1 MRNLKTF
8 NTKAEYDQAL
18 AAGLIPNPCVS
29 VVEGKVYYYPDIET
43 PTPSD
48 AELRMKNQVLD
59 VNETGRVEAEKAR
72 EKREK
77 DRQAAEL
84 LRVQAEEDRKTAEVE
99 RTTKYTQWDQAEQG
113 RASSETQR
121 AAEYE
126 TLKNKLTSAAGSV
139 EEIRDHLPYV
149 GTDNYV
155 YEWNSEQSRFDKT
168 GKYVKGEKGESGKL
182 LKIEKNAETDLDD
195 VQLEPGALIEW
206 VGELSRDLIIIG
218 LLSNNDGYVDEYAIK
233 FTTGNVVPRITFPS
247 SVKVPRTFI
256 ILPNHIYTCTIVDGV
271 LEFGGQ
277 SR

>member
-8 NTKAEYDQAL
+8 RTKAEYDQAL

-72 EKREK
+72 EKKEK

-84 LRVQAEEDRKTAEVE
+84 LRVQAEEDRKTAELE

-168 GKYVKGEKGESGKL
+168 EKYVKGEQGESGKL
-182 LKIEKNAETDLDD
+182 VKVVKNAGTDLN
-195 VQLEPGALIEW
+195 VTIEPGTFTEW
-206 VGELSRDLIIIG
+206 TGELSGNLTIALG
-218 LLSNNDGYVDEYAIK
+218 QGSSEYVNEYAVR

-256 ILPNHIYTCTIVDGV
+256 ILPNHIYTCTIIDGV

>member
-8 NTKAEYDQAL
+8 RTKAEYDQAL
-18 AAGLIPNPCVS
+18 AEGLIPNPCVS

-72 EKREK
+72 EKKEK

-84 LRVQAEEDRKTAEVE
+84 LRVQAEEDRKTAELE

-155 YEWNSEQSRFDKT
+155 YEWNTAQSRFDKT
-168 GKYVKGEKGESGKL
+168 EKYVRGERGESGKL
-182 LKIEKNAETDLDD
+182 VKVVKNAGTDLN
-195 VQLEPGALIEW
+195 VTIEPGTFTEW
-206 VGELSRDLIIIG
+206 TGELSGNLTITLG
-218 LLSNNDGYVDEYAIK
+218 QGSGEYVNEYAVR

-247 SVKVPRTFI
+247 SVRVPRTFI

>member
-8 NTKAEYDQAL
+8 RTKAEYDQAL

-77 DRQAAEL
+77 ERQAAEL

-155 YEWNSEQSRFDKT
+155 YEWNTAQSRFDKT
-168 GKYVKGEKGESGKL
+168 EKYVRGEQGESGKL
-182 LKIEKNAETDLDD
+182 VKVVKNAGTDLN
-195 VQLEPGALIEW
+195 VTIEPGTFTEW
-206 VGELSRDLIIIG
+206 TGELSGNLTIALG
-218 LLSNNDGYVDEYAIK
+218 QGSSEYVNEYAVR

>member
-8 NTKAEYDQAL
+8 RTKAEYDQAL

-72 EKREK
+72 EKKEK

-84 LRVQAEEDRKTAEVE
+84 LRVQAEEDRKTAELE

-139 EEIRDHLPYV
+139 EEIRDHLPYI

-168 GKYVKGEKGESGKL
+168 EKYVKGEQGESGKL
-182 LKIEKNAETDLDD
+182 VKVVKNAGTDLNVTID
-195 VQLEPGALIEW
+195 PGTFTEW
-206 VGELSRDLIIIG
+206 TGELSGNLTIALG
-218 LLSNNDGYVDEYAIK
+218 QGSSEYVNEYAVR

-247 SVKVPRTFI
+247 SVRVPRTFI

>member
-8 NTKAEYDQAL
+8 RTKAEYDQAL
-18 AAGLIPNPCVS
+18 AAGQIPNPCVS

-72 EKREK
+72 EKKEK

-155 YEWNSEQSRFDKT
+155 YEWNSGQSRFDKT
-168 GKYVKGEKGESGKL
+168 EKYVKGEQGESGKL
-182 LKIEKNAETDLDD
+182 VKVVKNAGTDLN
-195 VQLEPGALIEW
+195 VTIEPGTFTEW
-206 VGELSRDLIIIG
+206 TGELSGNLTITLG
-218 LLSNNDGYVDEYAIK
+218 QGSSEYVNEYAVR
-233 FTTGNVVPRITFPS
+233 FTTGTTIPRITFPS
-247 SVKVPRTFI
+247 SVRVPRTFI

>member
-8 NTKAEYDQAL
+8 RTKAEYDQAL

-59 VNETGRVEAEKAR
+59 VNEAGRVEAEKAR
-72 EKREK
+72 EKKEK

-155 YEWNSEQSRFDKT
+155 YEWNTEQSRFDKT
-168 GKYVKGEKGESGKL
+168 EKYVRGEQGESGKL
-182 LKIEKNAETDLDD
+182 VKVIKDAGTDLN
-195 VQLEPGALIEW
+195 VTIEPGTFTEW
-206 VGELSRDLIIIG
+206 TGELSGNLTITLG
-218 LLSNNDGYVDEYAIK
+218 QGSGEYVNEYAVR
-233 FTTGNVVPRITFPS
+233 FTTGNTVPRINFPS
-247 SVKVPRTFI
+247 SVRVPRTFI

>member
-8 NTKAEYDQAL
+8 RTKAEYDQAL

-59 VNETGRVEAEKAR
+59 VNEAGRVEAEKAR
-72 EKREK
+72 EKKEK

-155 YEWNSEQSRFDKT
+155 YEWNTAQSRFDKT
-168 GKYVKGEKGESGKL
+168 EKYVKGEQGESGKL
-182 LKIEKNAETDLDD
+182 VKVVKDAGTDLN
-195 VQLEPGALIEW
+195 VTIEPGTFTEW
-206 VGELSRDLIIIG
+206 TGELSGNLTITLG
-218 LLSNNDGYVDEYAIK
+218 QGSGEYVNEYAVR
-233 FTTGNVVPRITFPS
+233 FTTGTTIPRITFPS
-247 SVKVPRTFI
+247 SVRVPRTFI

>member
-8 NTKAEYDQAL
+8 RTKAEYDQAL

-59 VNETGRVEAEKAR
+59 VNESGRVEAEKAR
-72 EKREK
+72 EKKEK

-168 GKYVKGEKGESGKL
+168 EKYVKGEQGESGKL
-182 LKIEKNAETDLDD
+182 VKVVKDAGTDLN
-195 VQLEPGALIEW
+195 VTIEPGTFTEW
-206 VGELSRDLIIIG
+206 TGELSGNLTIALG
-218 LLSNNDGYVDEYAIK
+218 QGSSSYVNEYAIR
-233 FTTGNVVPRITFPS
+233 FTTGTTIPRITFPS
-247 SVKVPRTFI
+247 SIRVPRTFI

>member
-8 NTKAEYDQAL
+8 RTKAEYDQAL

-72 EKREK
+72 EKKEK

-84 LRVQAEEDRKTAEVE
+84 LRVQAEEDRKTAELE

-168 GKYVKGEKGESGKL
+168 EKYVRGEQGESGKL
-182 LKIEKNAETDLDD
+182 VKVVKNAGTDLN
-195 VQLEPGALIEW
+195 VTIEPGTFTEW
-206 VGELSRDLIIIG
+206 TGELSGNLTIALG
-218 LLSNNDGYVDEYAIK
+218 QGSSEYVNEYAVR

-247 SVKVPRTFI
+247 GVKVPRIFI

-271 LEFGGQ
+271 LEYGGQ

>member
-8 NTKAEYDQAL
+8 RTKAEYDQAL
-18 AAGLIPNPCVS
+18 AAGQIPNPCVS

-72 EKREK
+72 EKKEK

-84 LRVQAEEDRKTAEVE
+84 LRVQAEEDRKTAEAE

-155 YEWNSEQSRFDKT
+155 YEWNTAQSRFDKT
-168 GKYVKGEKGESGKL
+168 EKYVKGERGESGRLVKVI
-182 LKIEKNAETDLDD
+182 KDAGTDLN
-195 VQLEPGALIEW
+195 VTIEPGTFTEW
-206 VGELSRDLIIIG
+206 TGELSGNLTIALG
-218 LLSNNDGYVDEYAIK
+218 QGSSEYVNEYAVR
-233 FTTGNVVPRITFPS
+233 FTTGTTIPRITFPS

>member
-18 AAGLIPNPCVS
+18 AGGLIPNPCVS

-72 EKREK
+72 EKKEK

-84 LRVQAEEDRKTAEVE
+84 LRVQAEEDRKTAEIE
-99 RTTKYTQWDQAEQG
+99 RTTKYTQWDQAEQS

-121 AAEYE
+121 TTEYE
-126 TLKNKLTSAAGSV
+126 GLKNRLTSAVSSA

-168 GKYVKGEKGESGKL
+168 EKYVKGEQGESGKL
-182 LKIEKNAETDLDD
+182 VKVVKNAGTDLNVTID
-195 VQLEPGALIEW
+195 PGTFTEW
-206 VGELSRDLIIIG
+206 TGELSGNLTIQLG
-218 LLSNNDGYVDEYAIK
+218 QGSSSYVSEYAVR

>member
-8 NTKAEYDQAL
+8 RTKAEYDQAL

-72 EKREK
+72 EKKEK

-155 YEWNSEQSRFDKT
+155 YEWNTAQSRFDKT
-168 GKYVKGEKGESGKL
+168 EKYVKGEQGESGKL
-182 LKIEKNAETDLDD
+182 VKVVKNAGTDLN
-195 VQLEPGALIEW
+195 VTIEPGTFTEW
-206 VGELSRDLIIIG
+206 TGELSGNLTIALG
-218 LLSNNDGYVDEYAIK
+218 QGSSEYVNEYAVR

>member
-18 AAGLIPNPCVS
+18 AAGQLPNPCVS

-59 VNETGRVEAEKAR
+59 VNESGRVEAEKVR
-72 EKREK
+72 EKKEK

-126 TLKNKLTSAAGSV
+126 VLKNKLTSAAGSV

-168 GKYVKGEKGESGKL
+168 EKYVKGEQGESGKL
-182 LKIEKNAETDLDD
+182 VKVVKDAGIDLN
-195 VQLEPGALIEW
+195 VTIEPGTFTEW
-206 VGELSRDLIIIG
+206 TV
-218 LLSNNDGYVDEYAIK
+218 
-233 FTTGNVVPRITFPS
+233 
-247 SVKVPRTFI
+247 
-256 ILPNHIYTCTIVDGV
+256 
-271 LEFGGQ
+271 
-277 SR
+277 

>member
-1 MRNLKTF
+1 M
-8 NTKAEYDQAL
+8 
-18 AAGLIPNPCVS
+18 
-29 VVEGKVYYYPDIET
+29 EGKVYYYPDIET

-72 EKREK
+72 EKKEK

-155 YEWNSEQSRFDKT
+155 YEWNTAQSRFDKT
-168 GKYVKGEKGESGKL
+168 EKYVKGEQGESGKL
-182 LKIEKNAETDLDD
+182 VKVVKDVVTDLN
-195 VQLEPGALIEW
+195 VTIEPGTFTEW
-206 VGELSRDLIIIG
+206 TGELSGNLTITLG
-218 LLSNNDGYVDEYAIK
+218 QGSGEYVNEYAVR
-233 FTTGNVVPRITFPS
+233 FTTGTTIPRITFPS
-247 SVKVPRTFI
+247 SVRVPRTFI

>member
-8 NTKAEYDQAL
+8 RTKAEYDQAL

-72 EKREK
+72 EKKEK

-99 RTTKYTQWDQAEQG
+99 RTTKYTQWDRAEQG

-168 GKYVKGEKGESGKL
+168 EKYVKGEQGESGKL
-182 LKIEKNAETDLDD
+182 VKVVKNAGTDLN
-195 VQLEPGALIEW
+195 VTIEPGTFTEW
-206 VGELSRDLIIIG
+206 TGELSGNLTITLG
-218 LLSNNDGYVDEYAIK
+218 QGSGEYVNEYAVR
-233 FTTGNVVPRITFPS
+233 FTTGTTIPRITFPS
-247 SVKVPRTFI
+247 SVRVPRTFI

>member
-8 NTKAEYDQAL
+8 RTKAEYDQAL

-59 VNETGRVEAEKAR
+59 VNEAGRVEAEKAR
-72 EKREK
+72 EKKEK

-84 LRVQAEEDRKTAEVE
+84 LRVQAEEDRKTAELE

-121 AAEYE
+121 ATEYKV
-126 TLKNKLTSAAGSV
+126 LKNRLTSAVSSA

-155 YEWNSEQSRFDKT
+155 YEWNTAQSRFDKT
-168 GKYVKGEKGESGKL
+168 GKYVRGERGESGKL
-182 LKIEKNAETDLDD
+182 VKVVKNAGTDLNVTID
-195 VQLEPGALIEW
+195 PGTFTEW
-206 VGELSRDLIIIG
+206 VGDLSGNLTITLG
-218 LLSNNDGYVDEYAIK
+218 QGSDGYVSEYAVR
-233 FTTGNVVPRITFPS
+233 FTTGNVVPQITFPS
-247 SVKVPRTFI
+247 SVKVPRIFI

>member
-8 NTKAEYDQAL
+8 RTKAEYDQAL

-59 VNETGRVEAEKAR
+59 VNESGRVEAEKAR
-72 EKREK
+72 EKKEK

-84 LRVQAEEDRKTAEVE
+84 LRVQAEEDRKTAELE
-99 RTTKYTQWDQAEQG
+99 RTTKYTQWNQAEQG
-113 RASSETQR
+113 RVSSETQR

-155 YEWNSEQSRFDKT
+155 YEWNSTQSRFDKT
-168 GKYVKGEKGESGKL
+168 EKFVKGERGESGKL
-182 LKIEKNAETDLDD
+182 VKVVKDAGTDLNVIID
-195 VQLEPGALIEW
+195 PGTFTEW
-206 VGELSRDLIIIG
+206 TGELSGNLTIALG
-218 LLSNNDGYVDEYAIK
+218 QGSSEYVNEYAVR
-233 FTTGNVVPRITFPS
+233 FTTGTTIPRITFPS

>member
-8 NTKAEYDQAL
+8 RTKSEYDQAL
-18 AAGLIPNPCVS
+18 AAGQIPNPCVS

-72 EKREK
+72 EKKEK

-84 LRVQAEEDRKTAEVE
+84 LRVQAEEDRKTAELE

-155 YEWNSEQSRFDKT
+155 YEWNSGQSRFDKT
-168 GKYVKGEKGESGKL
+168 EKYVKGEQGESGKL
-182 LKIEKNAETDLDD
+182 VKVIKDAGTDLN
-195 VQLEPGALIEW
+195 VTIEPGTFTEW
-206 VGELSRDLIIIG
+206 TGELSGNLTITLG
-218 LLSNNDGYVDEYAIK
+218 QGSGEYVNEYAVR
-233 FTTGNVVPRITFPS
+233 FTTGTTIPRITFPS
-247 SVKVPRTFI
+247 SVRVPRTFI

>member
-59 VNETGRVEAEKAR
+59 VNEAGRVEAEKAR

-84 LRVQAEEDRKTAEVE
+84 LRVQAEEDRKTAEAE

-121 AAEYE
+121 AVEYE
-126 TLKNKLTSAAGSV
+126 VLKNKLTSAANSAV
-139 EEIRDHLPYV
+139 EIRDHLPYV

-168 GKYVKGEKGESGKL
+168 GKYVRGEKGESGKL
-182 LKIEKNAETDLDD
+182 VKVVKNAGTDLNVTID
-195 VQLEPGALIEW
+195 PGTFTEW
-206 VGELSRDLIIIG
+206 TGELSGNLIITLG
-218 LLSNNDGYVDEYAIK
+218 QGSGEYVNEYAVR
-233 FTTGNVVPRITFPS
+233 FTTGNVVPQINFPS

-256 ILPNHIYTCTIVDGV
+256 ILPNHIYTCTIIGNV
-271 LEFGGQ
+271 LEYGGQ

>member
-8 NTKAEYDQAL
+8 RTKAEYDQAL

-72 EKREK
+72 EKKEK

-155 YEWNSEQSRFDKT
+155 YEWNTAQSRFDKT
-168 GKYVKGEKGESGKL
+168 EKYVRGEQGESGKL
-182 LKIEKNAETDLDD
+182 VKVIKDAGTDLN
-195 VQLEPGALIEW
+195 VTIEPGTFTEW
-206 VGELSRDLIIIG
+206 TGELSGNLTIALG
-218 LLSNNDGYVDEYAIK
+218 QGSSEYVNEYAVR

>member
-59 VNETGRVEAEKAR
+59 VNEAGRVEAEKAR
-72 EKREK
+72 EKKEK

-155 YEWNSEQSRFDKT
+155 YEWNTAQSRFDKT
-168 GKYVKGEKGESGKL
+168 EKYVKGEQGESGKL
-182 LKIEKNAETDLDD
+182 VKVIKDAGTDLN
-195 VQLEPGALIEW
+195 VTIEPGTFTEW
-206 VGELSRDLIIIG
+206 TGELSGNLTIALG
-218 LLSNNDGYVDEYAIK
+218 QGSSEYVSEYAVR

-247 SVKVPRTFI
+247 SVRVPRTFI
-256 ILPNHIYTCTIVDGV
+256 ILPNHIYTCTIIDGV

>member
-8 NTKAEYDQAL
+8 RTKAEYDQAL

-59 VNETGRVEAEKAR
+59 VNESGRVEAEKAR
-72 EKREK
+72 EKKEK

-84 LRVQAEEDRKTAEVE
+84 LRVQAEEDRKTAELE

-121 AAEYE
+121 ATEYE
-126 TLKNKLTSAAGSV
+126 GLKNRLTNAVSSA

-155 YEWNSEQSRFDKT
+155 YEWNTAQSRFDKT
-168 GKYVKGEKGESGKL
+168 EKYVRGEQGESGKL
-182 LKIEKNAETDLDD
+182 VKVVKNAGTDLN
-195 VQLEPGALIEW
+195 VTIEPGTFTEW
-206 VGELSRDLIIIG
+206 TGELSGNLTITLEQGSSEYI
-218 LLSNNDGYVDEYAIK
+218 NEYAVR

>member
-8 NTKAEYDQAL
+8 RTKAEYDQAL

-72 EKREK
+72 EKKEK

-84 LRVQAEEDRKTAEVE
+84 LRVQAEEDRKTAELE

-121 AAEYE
+121 TAEYE

-155 YEWNSEQSRFDKT
+155 YEWNTAQSRFDKT
-168 GKYVKGEKGESGKL
+168 EKYVRGEQGEIGKL
-182 LKIEKNAETDLDD
+182 VKVVKNAGTDLN
-195 VQLEPGALIEW
+195 VTIEPGTFTEW
-206 VGELSRDLIIIG
+206 TGELSGNLTIALG
-218 LLSNNDGYVDEYAIK
+218 QGSSEYVNEYAVR
-233 FTTGNVVPRITFPS
+233 FTTGNTVPQINFPRD
-247 SVKVPRTFI
+247 VKVPRTFI

>member
-8 NTKAEYDQAL
+8 RTKAEYDQAL

-59 VNETGRVEAEKAR
+59 VNESGRVEAEKAR
-72 EKREK
+72 EKKEK

-155 YEWNSEQSRFDKT
+155 YEWNSGQSRFDKT
-168 GKYVKGEKGESGKL
+168 EKYVRGEQGESGKL
-182 LKIEKNAETDLDD
+182 VKVMKNAGTDLN
-195 VQLEPGALIEW
+195 VTIEPGTFTEW
-206 VGELSRDLIIIG
+206 TGELSGNLTIALG
-218 LLSNNDGYVDEYAIK
+218 QGSSEYVNEYAVR
-233 FTTGNVVPRITFPS
+233 FTTGTTIPRITFPS
-247 SVKVPRTFI
+247 SIRVPRTFI

>member
-8 NTKAEYDQAL
+8 RTKAEYDQAL

-72 EKREK
+72 EKKEK

-126 TLKNKLTSAAGSV
+126 VLKNKLTSAAGSV

-155 YEWNSEQSRFDKT
+155 YEWNSGQSRFDKT
-168 GKYVKGEKGESGKL
+168 EKYVRGEQGESGKL
-182 LKIEKNAETDLDD
+182 VKVVKNAETDLN
-195 VQLEPGALIEW
+195 VTIEPGTFTEW
-206 VGELSRDLIIIG
+206 TGELSGNLTIALG
-218 LLSNNDGYVDEYAIK
+218 QGSSEYVNEYAVR

>member
-8 NTKAEYDQAL
+8 RTKAEYDQAL
-18 AAGLIPNPCVS
+18 AAGQIPNPCVS

-59 VNETGRVEAEKAR
+59 VNEAGRVEAEKVR
-72 EKREK
+72 EKKEK
-77 DRQAAEL
+77 ERQAAEL
-84 LRVQAEEDRKTAEVE
+84 LRVQAEEDRKTAELE
-99 RTTKYTQWDQAEQG
+99 RTTKYTQWDQAEQA
-113 RASSETQR
+113 RTTSDTQR
-121 AAEYE
+121 ATEYE
-126 TLKNKLTSAAGSV
+126 GLKNRLTSAVNSA
-139 EEIRDHLPYV
+139 EEIKNHLPYI

-155 YEWNSEQSRFDKT
+155 YEWNTAQSRFDKT
-168 GKYVKGEKGESGKL
+168 EKYVKGEQGESGKL
-182 LKIEKNAETDLDD
+182 VKVVKDAGADLDVTID
-195 VQLEPGALIEW
+195 PGTFTEW
-206 VGELSRDLIIIG
+206 TGELSGSLTITLG
-218 LLSNNDGYVDEYAIK
+218 QGDGRYVDEYAVR
-233 FTTGNVVPRITFPS
+233 FTVGTTIPQITFPS

>member
-8 NTKAEYDQAL
+8 RTKAEYDQAL

-72 EKREK
+72 EKKEK

-84 LRVQAEEDRKTAEVE
+84 LRVQAEEDRKTAELE

-155 YEWNSEQSRFDKT
+155 YEWNTAQSRFDKT
-168 GKYVKGEKGESGKL
+168 EKYVRGEQGESGKL
-182 LKIEKNAETDLDD
+182 VKVVKNAGTDLN
-195 VQLEPGALIEW
+195 VTIEPGTFTEW
-206 VGELSRDLIIIG
+206 TGELSGNLTIALG
-218 LLSNNDGYVDEYAIK
+218 QGSSEYVNEYAVR
-233 FTTGNVVPRITFPS
+233 FTTGNVVPRINFPRD
-247 SVKVPRTFI
+247 VKVPRTFI

>member
-8 NTKAEYDQAL
+8 RTKAEYDQAL
-18 AAGLIPNPCVS
+18 AAGQIPNPCVS

-72 EKREK
+72 EKKEK
-77 DRQAAEL
+77 ERQAAEL
-84 LRVQAEEDRKTAEVE
+84 LRVQAEEDRKTAELE
-99 RTTKYTQWDQAEQG
+99 RTTKYTQWDQAEQA
-113 RASSETQR
+113 RTTSDTQR

-126 TLKNKLTSAAGSV
+126 RLKNKLTNAANSA
-139 EEIRDHLPYV
+139 EEIKNHLPYI
-149 GTDNYV
+149 GTDSYV
-155 YEWNSEQSRFDKT
+155 YEWNTAQSRFDKT
-168 GKYVKGEKGESGKL
+168 EKYVKGERGESGKL
-182 LKIEKNAETDLDD
+182 VKVVKDAGTDLNVTID
-195 VQLEPGALIEW
+195 PGTFTEW
-206 VGELSRDLIIIG
+206 TGELSGNLTITLG
-218 LLSNNDGYVDEYAIK
+218 QGDGRYIDEYAVR
-233 FTTGNVVPRITFPS
+233 FTVGTTIPQITFPS

-256 ILPNHIYTCTIVDGV
+256 ILPNHIYTCTIIDGV

>member
-8 NTKAEYDQAL
+8 RTKAEYDQAL

-59 VNETGRVEAEKAR
+59 VNEAGRVEAEKAR
-72 EKREK
+72 EKKEK

-168 GKYVKGEKGESGKL
+168 EKYVKGEQGESGKL
-182 LKIEKNAETDLDD
+182 VKVVKNAGTDLN
-195 VQLEPGALIEW
+195 VTIEPGTFTEW
-206 VGELSRDLIIIG
+206 TGELSGNLTITLG
-218 LLSNNDGYVDEYAIK
+218 QGSGEYVNEYAVR
-233 FTTGNVVPRITFPS
+233 FTTGNTVPRINFPS
-247 SVKVPRTFI
+247 SVRVPRTFI

>member
-59 VNETGRVEAEKAR
+59 VNEAGRVEAEKAR
-72 EKREK
+72 EKKEK

-84 LRVQAEEDRKTAEVE
+84 LRVQAEEDRKTAEAE

-126 TLKNKLTSAAGSV
+126 TLKNKLTSAAGSA

-155 YEWNSEQSRFDKT
+155 YEWNSEQSRFDRT
-168 GKYVKGEKGESGKL
+168 EKYVKGEQGESGKL
-182 LKIEKNAETDLDD
+182 VKVVKNAGTDLNVTID
-195 VQLEPGALIEW
+195 PGTFTEW
-206 VGELSRDLIIIG
+206 TGELSGNLTITLG
-218 LLSNNDGYVDEYAIK
+218 QGSGEYVNEYAVR
-233 FTTGNVVPRITFPS
+233 FTTGNTVPQINFPRD
-247 SVKVPRTFI
+247 VKVPRTFI

>member
-59 VNETGRVEAEKAR
+59 VNEAGRVEAEKSR

-84 LRVQAEEDRKTAEVE
+84 LRVQAEEDRKTAEAE
-99 RTTKYTQWDQAEQG
+99 RTTKYTKWDQAEQA
-113 RASSETQR
+113 RTTSDTQR
-121 AAEYE
+121 STEYE
-126 TLKNKLTSAAGSV
+126 GLRNRLTSDINIA

-168 GKYVKGEKGESGKL
+168 GKYVRGEKGESGKL
-182 LKIEKNAETDLDD
+182 VKVIKNAGTDLN
-195 VQLEPGALIEW
+195 VTIEPGTFTEW
-206 VGELSRDLIIIG
+206 AGELSGNLTIALG
-218 LLSNNDGYVDEYAIK
+218 QGSSEYVNEYAVR
-233 FTTGNVVPRITFPS
+233 FTTGSVVPTITFPS
-247 SVKVPRTFI
+247 SVSVPRTFI
-256 ILPNHIYTCTIVDGV
+256 ILPNHIYTCTIIDGV

>member
-8 NTKAEYDQAL
+8 RTKAEYDQAL
-18 AAGLIPNPCVS
+18 AGGLIPNPCVS

-72 EKREK
+72 EKKEK

-84 LRVQAEEDRKTAEVE
+84 LRVQAEEDRKAAEVE

-168 GKYVKGEKGESGKL
+168 EKYVKGEQGESGKL
-182 LKIEKNAETDLDD
+182 VKVIKDAGTDLN
-195 VQLEPGALIEW
+195 VTIEPGTFTEW
-206 VGELSRDLIIIG
+206 TGELSGNLTITLG
-218 LLSNNDGYVDEYAIK
+218 QGSGEYVNEYAVR
-233 FTTGNVVPRITFPS
+233 FTTGTTIPRITFPS

>member
-8 NTKAEYDQAL
+8 RTKAEYDQAL

-72 EKREK
+72 EKKEK

-84 LRVQAEEDRKTAEVE
+84 LRVQAEEDRKTAEIE

-126 TLKNKLTSAAGSV
+126 VLKNKLTSAAGSV

-155 YEWNSEQSRFDKT
+155 YEWNTAQSRFDKT
-168 GKYVKGEKGESGKL
+168 EKYVRGERGESGKL
-182 LKIEKNAETDLDD
+182 VKVVKDAGTDLN
-195 VQLEPGALIEW
+195 VTIEPGTFTEW
-206 VGELSRDLIIIG
+206 TGELSGNLIITLG
-218 LLSNNDGYVDEYAIK
+218 QGSGEYVNEYAVR
-233 FTTGNVVPRITFPS
+233 FTTGNTIPKITFPS
-247 SVKVPRTFI
+247 SVRVPKTFI
-256 ILPNHIYTCTIVDGV
+256 ILPNHIYTCTIIDGV